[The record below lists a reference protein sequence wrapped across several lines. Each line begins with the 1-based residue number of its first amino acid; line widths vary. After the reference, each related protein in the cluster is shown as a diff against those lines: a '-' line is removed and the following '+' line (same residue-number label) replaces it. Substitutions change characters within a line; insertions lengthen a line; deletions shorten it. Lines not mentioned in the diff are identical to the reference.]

1 MNSDVIIAHNKNSS
15 FYNVL
20 SDFGTIFIEI
30 DGRMEY
36 FKSVKYGKVLKP
48 IIS

>member
-20 SDFGTIFIEI
+20 PDFGAVFIVI

-36 FKSVKYGKVLKP
+36 FKSAKYGKVLKT